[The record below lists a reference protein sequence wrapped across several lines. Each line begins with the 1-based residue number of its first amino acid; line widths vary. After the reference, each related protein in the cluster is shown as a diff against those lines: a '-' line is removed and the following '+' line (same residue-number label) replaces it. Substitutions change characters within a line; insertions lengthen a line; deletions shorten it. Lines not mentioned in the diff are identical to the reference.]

1 MQEILGIF
9 QRLTLLSVVDIAL
22 VALVFYGL
30 LRLFQGTQA
39 VSLLRGMLV
48 IALIIALATSLFPLT
63 AFTWLLRNSLPMI
76 LVAIP
81 VIFQP
86 ELRRALERLGRTTPM
101 LGRNAPSDATQR
113 VIYEVVRAVEMM
125 ARDRTGALIVLEGDT
140 GLAEHIESGQ
150 HLDAVVSTR
159 LLTTI
164 FFPNTALHDGAVIV
178 RGDRLIAAGC
188 VLPLTSRM
196 LPDSSL
202 GTRHRA
208 AVGVTEENDALA
220 IVVSEETG
228 IISMARSGRIVRRL
242 DSQRLGRILQA
253 FYRPRRLFGN
263 TDHK

>member
-101 LGRNAPSDATQR
+101 LGRNAPSDAT
-113 VIYEVVRAVEMM
+113 
-125 ARDRTGALIVLEGDT
+125 
-140 GLAEHIESGQ
+140 
-150 HLDAVVSTR
+150 
-159 LLTTI
+159 
-164 FFPNTALHDGAVIV
+164 
-178 RGDRLIAAGC
+178 
-188 VLPLTSRM
+188 
-196 LPDSSL
+196 
-202 GTRHRA
+202 
-208 AVGVTEENDALA
+208 
-220 IVVSEETG
+220 
-228 IISMARSGRIVRRL
+228 
-242 DSQRLGRILQA
+242 
-253 FYRPRRLFGN
+253 
-263 TDHK
+263 